1 MKISI
6 ISFTQTGFLL
16 SHRIAACYEKGECR
30 IYTRCEACKEEKN
43 YYIVLW
49 ISETGGIQTDNGKF
63 SGTVRFENTDGVPL
77 SA

>member
-16 SHRIAACYEKGECR
+16 SQRIAACFEKEEYR

-43 YYIVLW
+43 YYI
-49 ISETGGIQTDNGKF
+49 EDC
-63 SGTVRFENTDGVPL
+63 L
-77 SA
+77 SDWTKK